1 MEFQKIT
8 IFLDITFHD
17 KDLPKF
23 LTKKWIEVYDQ
34 SEKKYNPNKEII
46 IKTSMLRS
54 DFCDFSDA
62 YILVTG
68 NITVNK
74 KRFTA
79 DDFEAPNN
87 TADNANAT
95 NNANN
100 NT

>member
-1 MEFQKIT
+1 MINQKKNIT
-8 IFLDITFHD
+8 QI
-17 KDLPKF
+17 
-23 LTKKWIEVYDQ
+23 KKLY
-34 SEKKYNPNKEII
+34 
-46 IKTSMLRS
+46 
-54 DFCDFSDA
+54 FCDFSDA

-100 NT
+100 NTFGERKLVFKNNAPFINYISNVNGI